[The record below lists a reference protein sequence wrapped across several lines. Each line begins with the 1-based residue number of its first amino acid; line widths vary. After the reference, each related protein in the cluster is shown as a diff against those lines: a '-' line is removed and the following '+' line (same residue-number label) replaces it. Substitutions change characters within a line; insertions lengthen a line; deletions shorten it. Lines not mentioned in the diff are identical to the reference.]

1 MYGIFRQVCDADFL
15 VKRREG
21 RPQTSWSTRVPCP
34 GGSGGGG
41 VGWASPASPA
51 LASTVGSAVLS
62 AVLGA
67 LACGAVKG
75 ADGAIAETLTC
86 KILVPSTPDR
96 AEGRQKLCES
106 GR

>member
-51 LASTVGSAVLS
+51 LASTVGSAVL
-62 AVLGA
+62 
-67 LACGAVKG
+67 LACGAVNG

-86 KILVPSTPDR
+86 KILVSSTPDR
-96 AEGRQKLCES
+96 AEGRQKLHES
-106 GR
+106 DR